1 MISKSSSCITTLRM
15 LSLSIDSFFRLAPPL
30 GFRTSFLLRDAFES
44 FCCPP
49 VRDVPHYRVF
59 QCATT
64 WTINSNTTIEDFLD
78 KQNIQGYCYTKLYNK
93 GQK

>member
-15 LSLSIDSFFRLAPPL
+15 LSVSIDSFFRLAPPL
-30 GFRTSFLLRDAFES
+30 GFRTSFLLRDAFEL

-49 VRDVPHYRVF
+49 VRDVPHYRLP
-59 QCATT
+59 

-78 KQNIQGYCYTKLYNK
+78 KQNIQGYCDTKIYN
-93 GQK
+93 